1 MSDLIKHEVIP
12 KCGSFEV
19 RFPDGGPSRYFF
31 WEDISGRRLRPD
43 LVDSETALEL
53 AKRRL
58 LKPNGIGLWVT
69 TQMEIEMEPKRIAAV
84 VALTAA
90 MAAPAFAQAAP
101 RSASTQHRL
110 QQERMYRPARYH
122 SAYRYEYQ
130 PPYLGN
136 EVGVIADDVTG
147 DNPFGAPPYP
157 WGRYVWRRGR

>member
-1 MSDLIKHEVIP
+1 
-12 KCGSFEV
+12 
-19 RFPDGGPSRYFF
+19 
-31 WEDISGRRLRPD
+31 
-43 LVDSETALEL
+43 
-53 AKRRL
+53 
-58 LKPNGIGLWVT
+58 
-69 TQMEIEMEPKRIAAV
+69 MEIEMEPKRIAAV

-147 DNPFGAPPYP
+147 ANPFGAPPYP
-157 WGRYVWRRGR
+157 WAYYDGPYVSFGGPFPNAKRAPAITRRKPNNH